1 MAHRENRAI
10 PDIQHSLLSRL
21 DDLMQQNAG
30 ARFPRETRLRG
41 RDAFGRIFRN
51 GEGLRRGQ
59 LVLKYRV
66 GSTAGSDGG
75 SEQDSKQGLDGGS
88 GTGSESP
95 GKQLHAGF
103 VVRRS
108 AGANARKNRL
118 RRLLREAYRLQR
130 NRFEE
135 ALPDGIALDLIFLWS
150 GSPEQA
156 LRPSFDAIRNDVG
169 AALAA
174 LLSRMRK
181 RVADGTEGQR

>member
-1 MAHRENRAI
+1 
-10 PDIQHSLLSRL
+10 
-21 DDLMQQNAG
+21 MQQKAG

-41 RDAFGRIFRN
+41 RDAFGRIFKD

-66 GSTAGSDGG
+66 EPGRSP
-75 SEQDSKQGLDGGS
+75 
-88 GTGSESP
+88 GTGVGAGP
-95 GKQLHAGF
+95 GAEPGTDLGAGKELHAGF

-108 AGANARKNRL
+108 AGVNARRNRL
-118 RRLLREAYRLQR
+118 RRMVREAYRLQR
-130 NRFEE
+130 IRFED
-135 ALPDGIALDLIFLWS
+135 ALPDGIALDLVFLWS

-156 LRPSFDAIRNDVG
+156 LRPNFDAISNDVG

-181 RVADGTEGQR
+181 RVADGTEGQ